1 MKKFKMLAL
10 IAVIALIWGSIGVAN
25 ASGKVIKLTYANFFP
40 SSHIQSKLAE
50 SWIKKIE
57 SETNGRVE
65 ITYYPGGSLLK
76 GPNIFDGVLNGIAD
90 IGMSC
95 FAYTSGRFPIMGA
108 VDLPLG
114 YPNAITATKV
124 INEYYKIFKPKELS
138 GVKVLYLHAHG
149 PGLLHSKKKITKLE
163 DLKGLKIRTTGL
175 SAKVA
180 KALGAIPIAMSQGM
194 AYEALQRGVVE
205 ATFAPMEVLKGWRQA
220 EVVKYTVMCTDI
232 GYTTGMYV
240 IMNKRK
246 WETLPADVKKIFEKV
261 SQEWIEKHGKAWD
274 ESDREGKA
282 YAEGLGNKFVYLS
295 EEESTRWVR
304 KVKPVIEEYASELQ
318 KKGLPGEKCVKV
330 LEKLIKEGSAQ
341 K

>member
-1 MKKFKMLAL
+1 M
-10 IAVIALIWGSIGVAN
+10 
-25 ASGKVIKLTYANFFP
+25 
-40 SSHIQSKLAE
+40 QSKLAE
-50 SWIKKIE
+50 DWIREIE
-57 SETNGRVE
+57 IQSKESVK

-76 GPNIFDGVLNGIAD
+76 GPNIFDGVLNGVAD

-108 VDLPLG
+108 VDLPMG

-124 INEYYKIFKPKELS
+124 INKYYQMFKAKELS
-138 GVKVLYLHAHG
+138 QVKVLYLHAHG
-149 PGLLHSKKKITKLE
+149 PGLLHSKVRITKLE
-163 DLKGLKIRTTGL
+163 DLKGVKIRTTGF

-180 KALGAIPIAMSQGM
+180 RALGAVPIAMSQGM

-220 EVVKYTVMCTDI
+220 EVVKYTIMCTNI

-240 IMNKRK
+240 IMNLKK
-246 WETLPADVKKIFEKV
+246 WERLPADIKKIFETV
-261 SQEWIEKHGKAWD
+261 SQKWIKKHGEAWD

-282 YAEGLGNKFVYLS
+282 YAESLGNKFIYLS
-295 EEESTRWVR
+295 KEESARWVKR
-304 KVKPVIEEYASELQ
+304 VRPVIEEYAKELE
-318 KKGLPGEKCVKV
+318 KKGFPGRKCVKA
-330 LEKLIKEGSAQ
+330 LKKLIKEGSSE